1 MAKSNSRVQG
11 GACAICKWVPG
22 IGDRDLDLDHE
33 HDGAPRGFLHG
44 NCNRGL
50 GHFKD
55 DVKIIRKAIEYL
67 SGPTLGIVYKKSW
80 RKRGVPAAI
89 REQILTSQ
97 NGLCKICST
106 DLTNKK
112 TCVDHD
118 HLTNLIRGILCD
130 GCNCGLGHFDDSVK
144 LLTNAIGY
152 LLNYEES
159 KVTDA
164 YVAVRD
170 ATSTKQLLPTGGFT
184 QARRQ
189 PPPKQQPPSIPIV
202 LLIIS
207 GE

>member
-1 MAKSNSRVQG
+1 MCEVLIK
-11 GACAICKWVPG
+11 ICNNCSVEKPV
-22 IGDRDLDLDHE
+22 DEFSKDERNTK
-33 HDGAPRGFLHG
+33 DGHG
-44 NCNRGL
+44 
-50 GHFKD
+50 
-55 DVKIIRKAIEYL
+55 
-67 SGPTLGIVYKKSW
+67 
-80 RKRGVPAAI
+80 
-89 REQILTSQ
+89 
-97 NGLCKICST
+97 GLCKDCVSKT
-106 DLTNKK
+106 AKARREKNKARGTIIVPDFK
-112 TCVDHD
+112 TCP
-118 HLTNLIRGILCD
+118 